1 MKDTSPDAFTWQLNK
16 KWRHLGEKRKR
27 ERFSFLSVSI
37 LARAGKQN
45 TPLLMQEEEEEDALY
60 VS

>member
-1 MKDTSPDAFTWQLNK
+1 MKDTSPDAFTWQSNK
-16 KWRHLGEKRKR
+16 KCRHLGKKRKR
-27 ERFSFLSVSI
+27 ERFGFLSVSI

-45 TPLLMQEEEEEDALY
+45 TPLMQEEEDALY